1 MFEFSVNSMVRGYH
15 VYQEVWEVRIGEVLP
30 CLREVRNRH
39 DPYAIAVKDELVIGH
54 LPHKISCIYSIFIR
68 RGSEEH
74 ESCEEHEAVEL
85 SAYEMYYG

>member
-30 CLREVRNRH
+30 CLREVGNRH

-54 LPHKISCIYSIFIR
+54 LPHKISCIYSR
-68 RGSEEH
+68 RGS
-74 ESCEEHEAVEL
+74 EEHEAVEL